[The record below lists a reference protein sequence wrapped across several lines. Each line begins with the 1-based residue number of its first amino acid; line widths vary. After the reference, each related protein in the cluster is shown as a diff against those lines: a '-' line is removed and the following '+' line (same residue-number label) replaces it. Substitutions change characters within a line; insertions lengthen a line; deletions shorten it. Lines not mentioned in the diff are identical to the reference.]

1 MFFIDVFRFYLEYH
15 TDTTVR
21 FVVKLASAQFAK
33 FQESG
38 LHKNFRLQ
46 ETFKLT
52 NMVLFDHNGILRRYK
67 NPEEICEE
75 FFHVRL
81 GMYVKRKEYMV
92 GNLQSQ
98 CLKLD
103 NIARFIKEKI
113 ENIIS
118 VENKKI
124 SAVVEMLIERK
135 YDRDPEKVWREEV
148 KKKVK
153 FRNRNEFRIFFLN
166 FLRIKS
172 LLLISIQTMAKINQ
186 PTIDKN
192 KMTKKIVTMKMT
204 TMRIRKNKQNQQQQQ
219 QQIKS
224 IHLITII

>member
-1 MFFIDVFRFYLEYH
+1 M
-15 TDTTVR
+15 
-21 FVVKLASAQFAK
+21 VKLSAAQFAK
-33 FQESG
+33 FNENG
-38 LHKNFRLQ
+38 LYKNFRLQ

-67 NPEEICEE
+67 TPEEICQE
-75 FFHVRL
+75 FFMIRL
-81 GMYVKRKEYMV
+81 KMYVKRKEYMV
-92 GNLQSQ
+92 GTLQSQ

-135 YDRDPEKVWREEV
+135 YDRDPEKVWREEA

-153 FRNRNEFRIFFLN
+153 IHSLSKNGFVVF
-166 FLRIKS
+166 FLRI
-172 LLLISIQTMAKINQ
+172 
-186 PTIDKN
+186 
-192 KMTKKIVTMKMT
+192 
-204 TMRIRKNKQNQQQQQ
+204 
-219 QQIKS
+219 
-224 IHLITII
+224 